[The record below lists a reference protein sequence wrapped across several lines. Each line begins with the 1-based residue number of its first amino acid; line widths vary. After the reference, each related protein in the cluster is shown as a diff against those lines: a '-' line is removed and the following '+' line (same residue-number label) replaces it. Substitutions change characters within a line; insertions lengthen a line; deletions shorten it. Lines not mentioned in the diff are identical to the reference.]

1 MPGTSAR
8 NSTSPRRWRSTGMPS
23 NRHKPTIRRLNR
35 EFMAIRISVASLPSW
50 SVCGRFPDVLVGH
63 DWLMEMLWRVQRGI
77 PPVTEAEFAELGA
90 WFEAN
95 EERLATLADSS
106 GLFDVGHGRR
116 TCCSS
121 IRYALRQGP
130 RAEGAGELAEDIR
143 QLRARYGDRGS

>member
-1 MPGTSAR
+1 
-8 NSTSPRRWRSTGMPS
+8 
-23 NRHKPTIRRLNR
+23 
-35 EFMAIRISVASLPSW
+35 
-50 SVCGRFPDVLVGH
+50 
-63 DWLMEMLWRVQRGI
+63 
-77 PPVTEAEFAELGA
+77 LGA
-90 WFEAN
+90 WFEVY